1 MNTKKLNLLE
11 LFFIRC
17 SGASISIIN
26 VCPEFEKIKYVSI
39 GATIFFTSLL
49 AFISSFYGLSQIFD
63 SYLLIFPLAVFWGL
77 IIFNLDR
84 YIVQSLRP
92 GDSKYNNLII
102 SIPRIVLAVMVAVII
117 SKPLEVK
124 LFEDE
129 INAYLSQQKID
140 NTFSI
145 EQRYN
150 DDIAVLNSQKLKY
163 EEGFENKLELRNRY
177 YEDYLCECNGSCG
190 TKRKGRGIE
199 CEERKLKYELYSK
212 ELEIERAKKEIL
224 IDAISTKENNIY
236 GKMSTDRAVVMSSFN
251 IGFFDR
257 ITALNEVGNV
267 SSIFIMLIFILIE
280 TAPLLTK
287 LLSKKGPYDNL
298 VMQAEFEFETNFL
311 KIRDF
316 NINQREK
323 NVHLN
328 KISSDLEIKSKETQ
342 IKKEMR
348 DKTLQR
354 YEQISK
360 GSNPIIDN

>member
-1 MNTKKLNLLE
+1 M
-11 LFFIRC
+11 
-17 SGASISIIN
+17 SI
-26 VCPEFEKIKYVSI
+26 
-39 GATIFFTSLL
+39 
-49 AFISSFYGLSQIFD
+49 
-63 SYLLIFPLAVFWGL
+63 
-77 IIFNLDR
+77 
-84 YIVQSLRP
+84 
-92 GDSKYNNLII
+92 
-102 SIPRIVLAVMVAVII
+102 
-117 SKPLEVK
+117 
-124 LFEDE
+124 
-129 INAYLSQQKID
+129 
-140 NTFSI
+140 
-145 EQRYN
+145 
-150 DDIAVLNSQKLKY
+150 
-163 EEGFENKLELRNRY
+163 
-177 YEDYLCECNGSCG
+177 
-190 TKRKGRGIE
+190 
-199 CEERKLKYELYSK
+199 
-212 ELEIERAKKEIL
+212 
-224 IDAISTKENNIY
+224 
-236 GKMSTDRAVVMSSFN
+236 DRAVVMSSFN

-311 KIRDF
+311 KVRDF

-360 GSNPIIDN
+360 GSNPITDN

>member
-1 MNTKKLNLLE
+1 
-11 LFFIRC
+11 
-17 SGASISIIN
+17 
-26 VCPEFEKIKYVSI
+26 
-39 GATIFFTSLL
+39 
-49 AFISSFYGLSQIFD
+49 
-63 SYLLIFPLAVFWGL
+63 
-77 IIFNLDR
+77 
-84 YIVQSLRP
+84 
-92 GDSKYNNLII
+92 
-102 SIPRIVLAVMVAVII
+102 
-117 SKPLEVK
+117 
-124 LFEDE
+124 
-129 INAYLSQQKID
+129 
-140 NTFSI
+140 
-145 EQRYN
+145 
-150 DDIAVLNSQKLKY
+150 
-163 EEGFENKLELRNRY
+163 
-177 YEDYLCECNGSCG
+177 
-190 TKRKGRGIE
+190 
-199 CEERKLKYELYSK
+199 
-212 ELEIERAKKEIL
+212 
-224 IDAISTKENNIY
+224 
-236 GKMSTDRAVVMSSFN
+236 MSTDRAVVMSSFN

-311 KIRDF
+311 KVRDF

-360 GSNPIIDN
+360 GSNPITDN